1 MQRCRD
7 CRRCRDQRLP
17 DFPRHFLEPALFA
30 NLRTAFE
37 RVLTAF
43 VILLLASLAI
53 VVLLGVACRKLGI
66 PLVWYDE
73 GASIMLAW
81 VTYYGAALAALKRAH
96 IGFPGLVNAMKPA
109 LRVPV
114 VLLGEVC
121 VIGFFAL
128 LTWYGVQVLI
138 ILEGD
143 TMVSLP
149 WVPTQVT
156 QSVIPIGGALFILAQ
171 LLSLPEVLKQAMGSG
186 IEDHE
191 LKPVEEVM
199 AEVEAQEAAAP
210 PPGSGSAATRPEAAR

>member
-1 MQRCRD
+1 M
-7 CRRCRDQRLP
+7 
-17 DFPRHFLEPALFA
+17 FAL
-30 NLRTAFE
+30 LRTAFD
-37 RVLTAF
+37 RTLTAF
-43 VILLLASLAI
+43 VVFLLALLAV

-73 GASIMLAW
+73 GASILLAW

-96 IGFPGLVNAMKPA
+96 IGFPGLVNAMPPKV
-109 LRVPV
+109 RVPV
-114 VLLGEVC
+114 VLLGEVL

-128 LTWYGVQVLI
+128 LTWFGVQVLV

-143 TMVSLP
+143 TMVSLQ

-171 LLSLPEVLKQAMGSG
+171 LLSLPEVLQQARGRG

-191 LKPVEEVM
+191 LKPVDEVM
-199 AEVEAQEAAAP
+199 SAVDAQERPAP
-210 PPGSGSAATRPEAAR
+210 ALKPATAPEAAR